1 MSVINKMLQDLDRR
15 QALGAG
21 AETSVVR
28 ASSAKSGRHEWF
40 WRIVAVLLTA
50 ALAWI
55 GWVAIQL
62 LPSKPLVTELAF
74 RAAAE
79 ARTRAAAKPAA
90 PAPAAAP
97 AVIEPVAAAIP
108 AIETR
113 AETPALVEAKTAAA
127 PIVSDALR
135 LAFQLETPIAERPAA
150 PRKAERPNPTSL
162 QPKPAPTPVAAAP
175 KGIDKRD
182 RGRSAAE
189 SAESHFRRAALLLS
203 HGRVSEAED
212 HLMSALRADPAHAP
226 ARQAYV
232 ALLLEQRRVDVA
244 QRLLQEGLALDP
256 AQPTFALALARIHA
270 GQREY
275 RAALEVLERA
285 GPADG
290 NADFQAI
297 RGAVLQR
304 LGRHAEAVDA
314 YQNALRAGPQP
325 ATAWI
330 GLGMSLESLG
340 RRAEAVTAYR
350 RALAA
355 GPIALEARDYAESR
369 ARALE

>member
-21 AETSVVR
+21 ADPAVLR
-28 ASSAKSGRHEWF
+28 ASSAKPGGREWF
-40 WRIVAVLLTA
+40 WRILAVLLTA
-50 ALAWI
+50 TLAWM

-74 RAAAE
+74 QAAAE
-79 ARTRAAAKPAA
+79 ARGRAAAKPAA
-90 PAPAAAP
+90 PAPAPAP
-97 AVIEPVAAAIP
+97 AVVEPVVTPP
-108 AIETR
+108 API
-113 AETPALVEAKTAAA
+113 APAPVEAKTAAA
-127 PIVSDALR
+127 PAVSEALR

-150 PRKAERPNPTSL
+150 PRKPETPQPASL
-162 QPKPAPTPVAAAP
+162 KPKPAPAPVAAAP

-189 SAESHFRRAALLLS
+189 SGESHFRRAALLLS

-212 HLMSALRADPAHAP
+212 HLMSALRADPAHAS

-244 QRLLQEGLALDP
+244 QKLLQEGLALDP
-256 AQPTFALALARIHA
+256 VQPTFALALARIHA
-270 GQREY
+270 GQRDY

-290 NADFQAI
+290 NADFQAM

-330 GLGMSLESLG
+330 GLGMSLEGLG

>member
-1 MSVINKMLQDLDRR
+1 M
-15 QALGAG
+15 
-21 AETSVVR
+21 R
-28 ASSAKSGRHEWF
+28 ASSAKPGGRAWF
-40 WRIVAVLLTA
+40 WRILAVLLTA
-50 ALAWI
+50 ALAWM

-62 LPSKPLVTELAF
+62 LPWKPLATELAF
-74 RAAAE
+74 QAAAE
-79 ARTRAAAKPAA
+79 ARSRAAVTP
-90 PAPAAAP
+90 PAPAVMEPVVTPPAP
-97 AVIEPVAAAIP
+97 AEPTEATAIP

-113 AETPALVEAKTAAA
+113 AETPATVEAKTAAV
-127 PIVSDALR
+127 PVVNDTLR

-150 PRKAERPNPTSL
+150 PRKREAPKPTSL
-162 QPKPAPTPVAAAP
+162 KPAAAPAVMAAAP
-175 KGIDKRD
+175 KAIDKRD

-189 SAESHFRRAALLLS
+189 SGESHFRRAALLLS

-244 QRLLQEGLALDP
+244 QKLLQEGLALNP

-275 RAALEVLERA
+275 AAALEVLERA
-285 GPADG
+285 GAADG
-290 NADFQAI
+290 NADFQAM

-314 YQNALRAGPQP
+314 YQNALRTGPQP

-340 RRAEAVTAYR
+340 RKAEAVTAYR